1 MNDRASRVNTATL
14 TNGLRIIHIPSE
26 SDVVYCGYAI
36 NAGTRN
42 EQIGME
48 GMAHFCE
55 HLSFKGTARRRA
67 WDIIN
72 SLESVGGDLNAFTC
86 KEDTVYYAAIH
97 ASHLPKAIDLL
108 SDIVFD
114 SVFPQAEIDKEV
126 EVICDEIECYK
137 DTPSELIYDDFE
149 NMLFSGHPLGH
160 NILGNADT
168 LRTFTTADALAF
180 TSRFYYPANAVFFAY
195 GNIDFKRMVKLIEKG
210 TAAYYHGDTTQGIGD
225 NNYGKSNTDDG
236 GSADGNCDDNGYCGL
251 RDIQEPL
258 HRIIKKDTHQCHV
271 MIGNRAYAY
280 NHPRRL
286 TLYLL
291 NNILGGPGMSSRL
304 NMSLREHRGLVY
316 SVDSTMT
323 SYGDTGLWATYF
335 GCDSHDVEKCKRIV
349 LRELDRMAAVALSP
363 AKLKRAKQQIKG
375 QIAIACDNRE
385 SYALDM
391 AKSYLHLGIE
401 KDVDALIRRIEE
413 ITANDIMEVAQEIFD
428 PSKLHILEYR

>member
-1 MNDRASRVNTATL
+1 MEYYNIMNDNVSRVNIATL
-14 TNGLRIIHIPSE
+14 TNGLRIIHIPSQ

-42 EQIGME
+42 ETKGTE
-48 GMAHFCE
+48 GIAHFCE

-72 SLESVGGDLNAFTC
+72 CLESVGGDLNAFTC

-114 SVFPQAEIDKEV
+114 SIFPQTEIDKEV
-126 EVICDEIECYK
+126 EVICDEIECYN

-149 NMLFSGHPLGH
+149 NMLFEGHPLGH
-160 NILGNADT
+160 NILGNADM

-180 TSRFYYPANAVFFAY
+180 TSRFYHPANAVFFAY
-195 GNIDFKRMVKLIEKG
+195 GNIDFKRMVRLIEKG
-210 TAAYYHGDTTQGIGD
+210 VAAYYHGEMKPANGNSIDQCNDANAISAF
-225 NNYGKSNTDDG
+225 NAVSPSDG
-236 GSADGNCDDNGYCGL
+236 V
-251 RDIQEPL
+251 
-258 HRIIKKDTHQCHV
+258 HKIIKKDTHQCHV
-271 MIGNRAYAY
+271 MIGNRAYSY
-280 NHPRRL
+280 KHPRRL

-291 NNILGGPGMSSRL
+291 NNLLGGPGMSSRL
-304 NMSLREHRGLVY
+304 NMALREHRGLVY

-323 SYGDTGLWATYF
+323 SYGDTGLWSTYF
-335 GCDSHDVEKCKRIV
+335 GCDAHDVERCKRIV
-349 LRELDRMAAVALSP
+349 MCELDRLASSPLSP

-385 SYALDM
+385 SFALDM

-401 KDVDALIRRIEE
+401 KDVDALLQRIDA
-413 ITANDIMEVAQEIFD
+413 ISADDIMLVAQEIFN